1 VGVNVGTSAAN
12 TNIGGRECAREGLI
26 VWLDAANPN
35 SNRDGSNDWYDLSQN
50 ANDATGVNIETGD
63 GENNGY
69 WDLDGSNEYF
79 NISNS
84 LGTLTSFTLEV
95 WAKRDDTSG
104 PEYYIDSRNG
114 ASSYFWFLSEYNSYD
129 YNFHNRSRF
138 NDSNSYTTW
147 HQVVV
152 TENSGGSAIYLN
164 GVQKD
169 TGTTSS
175 GIGANMR
182 IGARYTAAS
191 PWNGQMAIVRVYNRD
206 ISESEI
212 LYNWHTNR
220 GRFGI

>member
-1 VGVNVGTSAAN
+1 MGVNVGTSAAN

-35 SNRDGSNDWYDLSQN
+35 SNRDGSDDWYDLSQN

-104 PEYYIDSRNG
+104 AEYYIDSRNG
-114 ASSYFWFLSEYNSYD
+114 NVNYFWFLSEY
-129 YNFHNRSRF
+129 
-138 NDSNSYTTW
+138 
-147 HQVVV
+147 
-152 TENSGGSAIYLN
+152 
-164 GVQKD
+164 
-169 TGTTSS
+169 SS
-175 GIGANMR
+175 
-182 IGARYTAAS
+182 
-191 PWNGQMAIVRVYNRD
+191 QD
-206 ISESEI
+206 
-212 LYNWHTNR
+212 
-220 GRFGI
+220 